1 MSHDMGFASKR
12 NLERGRIFSS
22 DGQSNTV
29 LLYAPIFV
37 SCNPETIESWSSHL
51 DRIARPFL
59 ILLFL
64 ATANATIRGS
74 LILDYP
80 LAKFGSGLGFLLLIH
95 TVYLA
100 AIFRP
105 TRWLLTESL

>member
-1 MSHDMGFASKR
+1 MIWGLQANEIWSAAEFFLVMASP
-12 NLERGRIFSS
+12 I
-22 DGQSNTV
+22 
-29 LLYAPIFV
+29 LYYSTLHIFV